1 MNTIAV
7 MSCEIGTYHMYSS
20 VPPLGIHL
28 IAEFYGCSGVDD
40 PDLVQT
46 KMVEAA
52 VASGATV
59 LQANVHNF
67 GDGFG
72 VTCVVLLA
80 ESHISIHTW
89 PEYEYAAIDVFVCG
103 SKANPQAAV
112 DYLENSFKAARVEI
126 AKHARGTLVVSKDAE
141 VA

>member
-1 MNTIAV
+1 MFSPAL
-7 MSCEIGTYHMYSS
+7 
-20 VPPLGIHL
+20 PLGTHF

-40 PDLVQT
+40 PDFVQI

-72 VTCVVLLA
+72 VTGVVLLA

-89 PEYEYAAIDVFVCG
+89 PEYKYAAIDVFVCG
-103 SKANPQAAV
+103 GKANPQAAV
-112 DYLENSFKAARVEI
+112 DYLENSFEAARVEI
-126 AKHARGTLVVSKDAE
+126 AKHARGTLIVSQVAE
-141 VA
+141 VG